1 MEMEAR
7 TGDVLE
13 LGDLLLS
20 DKAQRRPWILQFGGQ
35 AVLVPT
41 ALSLRKGERKVMKA
55 SKATRSAGL
64 VP

>member
-1 MEMEAR
+1 MEAL
-7 TGDVLE
+7 TGDMLD

-41 ALSLRKGERKVMKA
+41 ALSLQKGE
-55 SKATRSAGL
+55 
-64 VP
+64 

>member
-1 MEMEAR
+1 MEAL
-7 TGDVLE
+7 TGDVLD

-41 ALSLRKGERKVMKA
+41 ALSLRKGE
-55 SKATRSAGL
+55 
-64 VP
+64 